1 MWGGLAARSWA
12 GFCQDGCQPCGSAS
26 GHRHRGRAHGK
37 DVLFFFFALDNF
49 YLPAPEGLLMTP
61 TKPHTWGPCV
71 PVNEGTIKGSV
82 VELGC
87 GGKWGAGVA
96 QKAKSKDSCLAAAA
110 EPQCCNYGSPRA
122 REPVPGNQGGRRWEK
137 PRTTTR
143 KWPPPFAAT
152 KTQCNQ
158 K

>member
-87 GGKWGAGVA
+87 GGKWGAGEERRNKRGKGKKRRKMYKERSSIFA
-96 QKAKSKDSCLAAAA
+96 SLGGPLILDCPLDLL
-110 EPQCCNYGSPRA
+110 
-122 REPVPGNQGGRRWEK
+122 QGQLRL
-137 PRTTTR
+137 
-143 KWPPPFAAT
+143 
-152 KTQCNQ
+152 
-158 K
+158 

>member
-1 MWGGLAARSWA
+1 MGRPGGSELGWLLPGWVSTVWLCLWSQAQRPSSWQR
-12 GFCQDGCQPCGSAS
+12 CT
-26 GHRHRGRAHGK
+26 
-37 DVLFFFFALDNF
+37 FFFFALDNF

-87 GGKWGAGVA
+87 GGKCGAGVA

-110 EPQCCNYGSPRA
+110 EPQCCNYGSPRT